1 MYEKKWSWSLK
12 FKIIIL
18 NMSIYTLATSLFIN
32 SKTNA
37 EIIGST
43 LIIFFI
49 SSLFLIIL
57 MNILSNKLTFENYY
71 LKEKGTGLNVIDRIE
86 RNTGLKIQKLEEEI
100 FYTSYKQKRLLDN
113 PIKEVIFVIY
123 KNRILLNIQNKQES
137 GLLYTTDSIEK
148 KIREILSESS
158 QRDKMLI
165 K

>member
-1 MYEKKWSWSLK
+1 
-12 FKIIIL
+12 
-18 NMSIYTLATSLFIN
+18 
-32 SKTNA
+32 
-37 EIIGST
+37 
-43 LIIFFI
+43 
-49 SSLFLIIL
+49 